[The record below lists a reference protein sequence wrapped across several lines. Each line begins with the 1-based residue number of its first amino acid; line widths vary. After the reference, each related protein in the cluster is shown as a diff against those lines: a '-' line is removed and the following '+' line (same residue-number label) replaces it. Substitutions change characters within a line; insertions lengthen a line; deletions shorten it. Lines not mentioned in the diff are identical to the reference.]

1 MLFETRYFWAIFRSK
16 DKRTIRELKAI
27 YDRAETAYASSI
39 TVFEICKQTLESED
53 LQVAEVRARAIM
65 NDFTVVDVDAEVAEE
80 GARISHR
87 LRIPMADSLI
97 MATAKRLRVSCV
109 TDDPHFTEVK
119 RVWIK
124 TGGID
129 GET

>member
-1 MLFETRYFWAIFRSK
+1 VLFETRYFWAIFRSK
-16 DKRTIRELKAI
+16 DRRTVRELRAI
-27 YDRAETAYASSI
+27 YDRADTAYVSSI
-39 TVFEICKQTLESED
+39 SIYEVYKQTIESED
-53 LQVAEVRARAIM
+53 MQVADVRVTTMENGFDI
-65 NDFTVVDVDAEVAEE
+65 VDVDAEIAAE

-119 RVWIK
+119 RNWIRMK
-124 TGGID
+124 EPD
-129 GET
+129 NEK

>member
-16 DKRTIRELKAI
+16 DQRAIRELKAI
-27 YDRAETAYASSI
+27 YDRADTAYISSI
-39 TVFEICKQTLESED
+39 SIYEVYKQTIESEEM
-53 LQVAEVRARAIM
+53 QVADVRVTTM
-65 NDFTVVDVDAEVAEE
+65 ENEFDVVDVDAEIAEE
-80 GARISHR
+80 GARISNR

-119 RVWIK
+119 RAWTRTK
-124 TGGID
+124 
-129 GET
+129 EPESE